1 MVSPLEST
9 ISGRTLLSAEVYDLK
24 SLKGPSA
31 FFYFAELDFL
41 SLGTGFLGSIYLP
54 LSTPDGIPL
63 LSFRI

>member
-24 SLKGPSA
+24 SLKGPPPP
-31 FFYFAELDFL
+31 FYFAELAFL
-41 SLGTGFLGSIYLP
+41 SLGIGLLGSVYLP